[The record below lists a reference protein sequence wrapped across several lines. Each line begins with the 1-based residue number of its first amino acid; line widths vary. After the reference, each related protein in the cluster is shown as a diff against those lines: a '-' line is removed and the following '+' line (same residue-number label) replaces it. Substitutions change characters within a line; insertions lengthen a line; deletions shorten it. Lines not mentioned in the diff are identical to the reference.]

1 MKRIEA
7 LIKPHQLADVKAAL
21 YGKGLLPGLTS
32 TELRGYV
39 DGIFERS
46 IYRGVE
52 QKIDLFPRIK
62 IEVIAHDDLIERLV
76 DVIARAARTGRGD
89 DGEIL
94 VSDVVAAV
102 RIRTGEIDEAAIA

>member
-21 YGKGLLPGLTS
+21 YGKGLLPGLTA
-32 TELRGYV
+32 TELRGYLN
-39 DGIFERS
+39 GISERS

-76 DVIARAARTGRGD
+76 EVIARAAGTGRDD

-94 VSDVVAAV
+94 VSDVAGAV
-102 RIRTGEIDEAAIA
+102 RIRTGEVDEAAIA